1 MTEFDDN
8 PLSKGAQKKLGSLLE
23 LQDLMIAD
31 AIRLR
36 GDGQNQVDQLRS
48 DYQTLT
54 VGDLASLAAEGDPD
68 AETAIKILKQA
79 KKKWDKYAGK

>member
-1 MTEFDDN
+1 MTEFDDSL
-8 PLSKGAQKKLGSLLE
+8 LSKGAQKKLGSLLE
-23 LQDLMIAD
+23 LQDLVIAD

-36 GDGQNQVDQLRS
+36 GGGQNQVEQLRS

-54 VGDLASLAAEGDPD
+54 VGDLASLAAQGDSD

-79 KKKWDKYAGK
+79 KKKRDKYGGK